1 MDKPKIVRQ
10 RMHVWLEGSLLA
22 LGVLVFGLV
31 MQAVIPVLIGAGLLF
46 FVVLDA
52 RRSRMAYDEEGIVLY
67 ALPGKA
73 KRIPWDAVFAFEFC
87 RVKQK
92 RRGGKLRD
100 CFLVMHY
107 RYEHRGKKRHASA
120 RLRYRDVEGAEN
132 LMRYVQRREQAER
145 ALSALAGECG

>member
-100 CFLVMHY
+100 CVLVMHY
-107 RYEHRGKKRHASA
+107 RY
-120 RLRYRDVEGAEN
+120 
-132 LMRYVQRREQAER
+132 
-145 ALSALAGECG
+145 

>member
-1 MDKPKIVRQ
+1 
-10 RMHVWLEGSLLA
+10 MHVWLEGSLLA

>member
-1 MDKPKIVRQ
+1 MDQPKIVRQ
-10 RMHVWLEGSLLA
+10 RMHVWIEGSLLA
-22 LGVLVFGLV
+22 FGVLAFGLL
-31 MQAVIPVLIGAGLLF
+31 MQAVIPALIGAGLLV

-52 RRSRMAYDEEGIVLY
+52 RRSRMAYDEEGVVLY

-73 KRIPWDAVFAFEFC
+73 RKIPWDAVFAFEFC
-87 RVKQK
+87 QIKPR

-100 CFLVMHY
+100 CFLVLHY
-107 RYEHRGKKRHASA
+107 RYEHRGRRRHASA

-145 ALSALAGECG
+145 SLSSLAGECV